1 MMGPFRSRLCKT
13 RSRFGTLTLQCLI
26 NLKRLSFC
34 ISRSSDLLPS
44 PAYTARGSRW
54 DGGGGGSRWDGGG
67 GQWSSP
73 ALCSA
78 APSAPTLDSAL
89 MKAREREVEEARRGE
104 TRSWHG
110 SGVPERLF
118 WICGPGR
125 WVKVKSLLSQQM
137 SSCLL
142 PKRSSSLVSQRI
154 PYWDTSPRKS
164 SWFGILPLVLCI
176 LQSVTLASFVG
187 GSLPSV

>member
-1 MMGPFRSRLCKT
+1 MGWGRRAVVQSCA
-13 RSRFGTLTLQCLI
+13 
-26 NLKRLSFC
+26 
-34 ISRSSDLLPS
+34 LL
-44 PAYTARGSRW
+44 R
-54 DGGGGGSRWDGGG
+54 
-67 GQWSSP
+67 
-73 ALCSA
+73 C
-78 APSAPTLDSAL
+78 TLDSAL

-125 WVKVKSLLSQQM
+125 WVKVKSLRSQQM

-164 SWFGILPLVLCI
+164 SWFGTPSTGTLHPAVSHAGLFCWRFPPLRVGLKMKLSPPAHSWTGKRPAVCCREREVLN
-176 LQSVTLASFVG
+176 
-187 GSLPSV
+187 